1 MQNIQ
6 ICTQT
11 AGRQYTFIIM
21 TNKNKK
27 QEIINDFK
35 KSLKQGFYL
44 KSTTPIQKNIEGI
57 ARYTMWVEDE
67 HKRHFLIYKK
77 NNGDL
82 KYLPEDVVKKMRD
95 DHTLTNIK

>member
-1 MQNIQ
+1 MIEL
-6 ICTQT
+6 TE
-11 AGRQYTFIIM
+11 
-21 TNKNKK
+21 NKNKS
-27 QEIINDFK
+27 QIVDDFRK
-35 KSLKQGFYL
+35 ALKNGFSL

-67 HKRHFLIYKK
+67 NKRHFLIYKK